1 MKTYKEFITKKE
13 PVELD
18 EAIPLALGGIALS
31 KWLLGGG
38 LAATASIAYANR
50 NRISQTF
57 SNMFNRKET
66 IDDLD
71 KLNNFWRDTKTNND
85 TNIADPI
92 GKDVINPGAL
102 DTKTDTTDTKIN
114 FFYVGRIEDVGAY
127 TNTADAPFRFLPCL
141 VSGLAYYTAQE
152 VAPERSQELERRYEA
167 ELQRALTEDSQSTSV
182 NIVPQNFYPS
192 G

>member
-38 LAATASIAYANR
+38 LAATAGIAYANR

-71 KLNNFWRDTKTNND
+71 KLNNFWRNDTKTNN

-102 DTKTDTTDTKIN
+102 DTKTDTTDTKTDTEVEAGTAQTQTIN
-114 FFYVGRIEDVGAY
+114 PAIVGAKSMSIAKAE
-127 TNTADAPFRFLPCL
+127 TNARRIKPFNFKKLPKLPGTAHNVGKR
-141 VSGLAYYTAQE
+141 
-152 VAPERSQELERRYEA
+152 
-167 ELQRALTEDSQSTSV
+167 V
-182 NIVPQNFYPS
+182 NPQ
-192 G
+192 